1 MGKYIS
7 KRELLNMLSDV
18 PESGMLAIADA
29 GNDGNCPIVGVRP
42 TETKGFHEIVIDSK
56 ERW

>member
-1 MGKYIS
+1 
-7 KRELLNMLSDV
+7 MLSDV
-18 PESGMLAIADA
+18 PESDMLAIADA